1 MTKPESQLKP
11 NGRAAAAMLAGMI
24 GLLVMGIVNTAT
36 VASSDFSTF
45 VFNVGKAWVPSAAG
59 IGPYSGK
66 ETFLLIGWLGSWIL
80 LHFALGKR
88 NVEMK
93 IAAIVFIVGLAI
105 SALLVYT
112 PFIHFILG
120 R

>member
-24 GLLVMGIVNTAT
+24 GLLVLGIVQTGT
-36 VASSDFSTF
+36 VASSDFSAF

-66 ETFLLIGWLGSWIL
+66 ETFLLIDGWEAGYYC
-80 LHFALGKR
+80 
-88 NVEMK
+88 
-93 IAAIVFIVGLAI
+93 I
-105 SALLVYT
+105 SRWEKETL
-112 PFIHFILG
+112 I
-120 R
+120 